1 MGLLRNYLSES
12 LLLLGNKYIRNLDI
26 YISRFDAVMLLIKQ
40 LFALM
45 ELDLDY
51 NQLNKLHT
59 EPIVIHSI
67 TL

>member
-12 LLLLGNKYIRNLDI
+12 LLLLGNKYI